1 MEKNFETMN
10 LKQQKYKM
18 VVIDLDGTLLDDKKQ
33 VSKRNVE
40 VINNIAREK
49 GTLFV
54 IATGRNINDIS
65 QVTGT
70 IGDAI
75 NQYVI
80 ASNGAIIKD
89 NVKDEYIVKKYL
101 SKAEVMETIDA
112 YRQKNLRGLVHTYEG
127 QLTEENAKVEIGTKV
142 RLVKDLKTYYLENE
156 VSTTSMLT
164 LHGDEKN
171 LREMKKQIETEFG
184 ELDTTDICD
193 IAVQKGQNVYQSK
206 YIDIMKKNST
216 KANAIKILS
225 DYLHID
231 KEEVVVIGD
240 GANDRNMF
248 EVAGYKIAMGNA
260 NEDLKNKANYIT
272 DNNNQDGVAKAL
284 EEIFYKGEKEH
295 E

>member
-1 MEKNFETMN
+1 MGKILETTN
-10 LKQQKYKM
+10 SKQKKYKM
-18 VVIDLDGTLLDDKKQ
+18 VVIDLDGTLLNDKKQ
-33 VSKRNVE
+33 VSKRNAE
-40 VINNIAREK
+40 VINDIYRKK

-54 IATGRNINDIS
+54 IATGRNINDIT
-65 QVTGT
+65 QVTET
-70 IGDAI
+70 IGEAI

-89 NVKDEYIVKKYL
+89 NVKDEYVLKKYL
-101 SKAEVMETIDA
+101 TKTEVIETIDA

-142 RLVKDLKTYYLENE
+142 RLVKDLKTFCLENDI
-156 VSTTSMLT
+156 STTSMLT
-164 LHGDEKN
+164 LHGEEKN
-171 LREMKKQIETEFG
+171 LREMKEKIEVEFS

-193 IAVQKGQNVYQSK
+193 IAVHKGQDIYQSK

-231 KEEVVVIGD
+231 KEEIMVMGD
-240 GANDRNMF
+240 GANDVNMF
-248 EVAGYKIAMGNA
+248 EMAGYKVAMGNA

-284 EEIFYKGEKEH
+284 EKIFYKGEKEH